1 MAIAG
6 LHQDVLGSVKK
17 KGGYDMW
24 RIGFLAFLTSVA
36 YLSVYLGKAQA
47 EIKAWKENKDECAE
61 METYKEQRK
70 ENIKRFM

>member
-1 MAIAG
+1 
-6 LHQDVLGSVKK
+6 
-17 KGGYDMW
+17 MW
-24 RIGFLAFLTSVA
+24 RIGFLTFLTGVA

-47 EIKAWKENKDECAE
+47 EIKAWKENKYECAE